1 MNLKNWLVPGFSFFL
16 FLYFLIFVGFYTVKI
31 TGENVRLH
39 DSSENIILP
48 KTETERMLNE
58 ISKSISKQK

>member
-31 TGENVRLH
+31 TGKDVRLH
-39 DSSENIILP
+39 DNGENIVLP
-48 KTETERMLNE
+48 KTEAEKMLNE
-58 ISKSISKQK
+58 ISKSASKQR